1 MIPAHEMRRLEAVAT
16 PERPLAELVKLRSSG
31 QPLQYLEGT
40 AAFGP
45 LTLAVDHRVLIPR
58 PETEYLAALLVR
70 RHSHPRLVVDLCTGS
85 GAVAL
90 FLKSVWPQSRVVA
103 TDFSAD
109 ALAVA
114 RQNGHQLRLDVEWYS
129 GDLFG
134 ALPGELR
141 AKADLLVAN
150 PPYVSVSEWDLL
162 PVDVRH
168 EPRSALVAG
177 PIGTEI
183 IDRILAGVGDWL
195 VPGGEAWIEIGE
207 TQALELRERHRVEIY
222 QDQYGKDRF
231 ARMKHD

>member
-1 MIPAHEMRRLEAVAT
+1 MIPAHEMRRLAAVAT
-16 PERPLAELVKLRSSG
+16 PERPLTELVKLRSSG
-31 QPLQYLEGT
+31 LPLQYLEGT

-70 RHSHPRLVVDLCTGS
+70 RHSHPQLVVDLCTGS

-90 FLKSVWPQSRVVA
+90 FMKSVWPQSRVVA
-103 TDFSAD
+103 TDSSAD

-114 RQNGHQLRLDVEWYS
+114 RHNGNRLGLDVEWYS

-141 AKADLLVAN
+141 AQTDLLVAN
-150 PPYVSVSEWDLL
+150 PPYVSESEWDVL

-183 IDRILAGVGDWL
+183 VDRILTGVGDWL

-207 TQALELRERHRVEIY
+207 TQGAYLSRHHRVRIH

-231 ARMKHD
+231 AMVTID